1 MAALR
6 GARSFDLGRG
16 LGAGAAAAAAADV
29 DVAVAACDVGS
40 AGVCVCVC
48 LGVVSFASGSDVGVK
63 MGCDCCAS
71 SSRIDGMCESVL
83 GGLVSWT
90 RGIGGSIV
98 WVMEVSGPPALRG
111 GEGGC
116 GLRR

>member
-1 MAALR
+1 MR
-6 GARSFDLGRG
+6 GARNFDLGRA
-16 LGAGAAAAAAADV
+16 LGAAADV
-29 DVAVAACDVGS
+29 DVVVAVVACDDGVS
-40 AGVCVCVC
+40 AGVC
-48 LGVVSFASGSDVGVK
+48 LGVVSFASGCDAGVK

-71 SSRIDGMCESVL
+71 SSRIDGMCDSVL

-90 RGIGGSIV
+90 RGIGGSIG

>member
-1 MAALR
+1 M
-6 GARSFDLGRG
+6 GA
-16 LGAGAAAAAAADV
+16 
-29 DVAVAACDVGS
+29 
-40 AGVCVCVC
+40 
-48 LGVVSFASGSDVGVK
+48 K

-90 RGIGGSIV
+90 RGIGGSIGC
-98 WVMEVSGPPALRG
+98 VMEVSGPPALRG